1 MDVVQHR
8 IYSSKFAVNVLDL
21 SHIELATQEDKKWNL
36 DFWARLKIIYKRQGG
51 DSMSRTLCYVI
62 IGYLSGSILYAR
74 VFEKL
79 FHKENMIEGSKDRNP
94 GTANAFM
101 RGGFWCGV
109 LTLCCDMGKGFI
121 PVFFYH
127 QGEMSQLGL
136 ALILAAPAIGHIFP
150 LFHKGRGGKGIA
162 TTFGSLLGLFP
173 VMTPVLV
180 LAVCF
185 IFFSLIL
192 RITPHF
198 YRTIG
203 SYGVSFIMLCLMQE
217 AFSVKLGFLL
227 ITIAVGIRFVL
238 SKEEK
243 DKIRVSLLWKR

>member
-21 SHIELATQEDKKWNL
+21 SHIELATREDKNGNL

-62 IGYLSGSILYAR
+62 IGYLLGSILYAR

-121 PVFFYH
+121 L
-127 QGEMSQLGL
+127 SS
-136 ALILAAPAIGHIFP
+136 
-150 LFHKGRGGKGIA
+150 GRNDTAGTGTGFCCTCNRTYI
-162 TTFGSLLGLFP
+162 S
-173 VMTPVLV
+173 
-180 LAVCF
+180 AV
-185 IFFSLIL
+185 
-192 RITPHF
+192 P
-198 YRTIG
+198 
-203 SYGVSFIMLCLMQE
+203 
-217 AFSVKLGFLL
+217 
-227 ITIAVGIRFVL
+227 
-238 SKEEK
+238 
-243 DKIRVSLLWKR
+243 

>member
-1 MDVVQHR
+1 MLLCVVVSGVVFLH
-8 IYSSKFAVNVLDL
+8 YAV
-21 SHIELATQEDKKWNL
+21 I
-36 DFWARLKIIYKRQGG
+36 WARALYRCSFIIR
-51 DSMSRTLCYVI
+51 
-62 IGYLSGSILYAR
+62 
-74 VFEKL
+74 EKC
-79 FHKENMIEGSKDRNP
+79 R
-94 GTANAFM
+94 
-101 RGGFWCGV
+101 R
-109 LTLCCDMGKGFI
+109 
-121 PVFFYH
+121 
-127 QGEMSQLGL
+127 L